1 MALRNMPLPPELMS
15 ARQRQGKG
23 GKPAPVDALGYRRLG
38 ADLPVGDVAEVLRRH
53 LDPLPGCED
62 DPVAPGG
69 LETVAG
75 PDGGSERRVRYQDA
89 LGIDPLDD
97 DEVPVADGVD
107 QDDRWTA
114 DDRTLVK
121 RHAQTVGLPPTAHP
135 ELRWTA
141 GHGGNE

>member
-75 PDGGSERRVRYQDA
+75 PDGGSARRVRYQDA
-89 LGIDPLDD
+89 LGFAPLAD
-97 DEVPVADGVD
+97 DEVPVAAGVVR
-107 QDDRWTA
+107 DDP
-114 DDRTLVK
+114 
-121 RHAQTVGLPPTAHP
+121 RHADFPEPFPP
-135 ELRWTA
+135 
-141 GHGGNE
+141 

>member
-1 MALRNMPLPPELMS
+1 MS

-89 LGIDPLDD
+89 RGFDDLDD
-97 DEVPVADGVD
+97 AEVPVGAGVE
-107 QDDRWTA
+107 QDDAW
-114 DDRTLVK
+114 
-121 RHAQTVGLPPTAHP
+121 HAAIGA
-135 ELRWTA
+135 LRIGSGWRRGRVVT
-141 GHGGNE
+141 NS